1 MCFTAFL
8 CSELRGPNPAP
19 HHWHYIPGQSRVFR
33 NMLANKSNILPFYI
47 PLTSRH
53 FTNTPPCGT
62 ITSASTVCRVHGH
75 VSPWPK
81 KKLQDTCKAKAN
93 IRHDGRNWHGPLGT
107 WKYSAPCSWERR
119 GCGDSYQGIL
129 KGQCT
134 TGSTFPIGLWQV
146 ATSALGSCFVDG
158 REKDPHP
165 PPPKTPWYF
174 WNVGGVGNRH
184 GVKEV

>member
-1 MCFTAFL
+1 
-8 CSELRGPNPAP
+8 
-19 HHWHYIPGQSRVFR
+19 
-33 NMLANKSNILPFYI
+33 MLANKSNILPFYI
-47 PLTSRH
+47 PPYLKAFHKHTSLWDNHLCFNSLQSSR
-53 FTNTPPCGT
+53 TCQ
-62 ITSASTVCRVHGH
+62 SMAR
-75 VSPWPK
+75 
-81 KKLQDTCKAKAN
+81 KKLQDTCKAKAS

-119 GCGDSYQGIL
+119 GCGDSYQGFL

-165 PPPKTPWYF
+165 PPPPKDSL
-174 WNVGGVGNRH
+174 VLLECGRGR
-184 GVKEV
+184 K